1 MRVSNIKKVPSVAR
15 PGRSAGSVLAYAI
28 LTFIGI
34 LFLVPFLW
42 LFLSSVNPSAS
53 LAVSLP
59 KHPSLSNFSDVLT
72 SNTTL
77 QPFANGLILSGGT
90 GVLTMFAAAL
100 AAYPLSRYN
109 LRFKRPFM
117 YTILFATGLPV
128 TAILVPVYA
137 LFVQINLL
145 DSFAGTILFMT
156 ATSLPFAIWLTKNFM
171 DSVPL
176 ELEEAA
182 WVDGASALRSLRSV
196 VLPLMLPG
204 LSVVGIFT
212 FILAWGNFFV
222 PFILL
227 LSPNKQ
233 PAAVSIYQFFG
244 QYGTVAY
251 GQLAAYSI
259 LYSAPVVALY
269 VFISRF
275 LGGAFNL
282 AGAVKG

>member
-1 MRVSNIKKVPSVAR
+1 MKAPSVAMPR
-15 PGRSAGSVLAYAI
+15 KSVSAALAYAV
-28 LTFIGI
+28 LTLIGI

-42 LFLSSVNPSAS
+42 LFLASVNPSAS
-53 LAVSLP
+53 LAVTVP
-59 KHPSLSNFSDVLT
+59 KSPSLANFKSVFTSD
-72 SNTTL
+72 TTL
-77 QPFANGLILSGGT
+77 TPFANGLLISGGT
-90 GVLTMFAAAL
+90 GILTMISAAL

-137 LFVQINLL
+137 LFVQLNLL
-145 DSFAGTILFMT
+145 DSFFGTIMFMT
-156 ATSLPFAIWLTKNFM
+156 ATSLPFAIWLMKNFM

-182 WVDGASALRSLRSV
+182 WVDGASALKSLRTI

-204 LSVVGIFT
+204 LGVVGIFT

-244 QYGTVAY
+244 QYGSVAY